1 MIQLLTDSVCN
12 IPKEFIEQYHIK
24 VLPLRVHFGEAET
37 YLDFDFEHDQI
48 FKMIDEKPI
57 FPNTT
62 APTINDFDIAFQE
75 LTEKGN
81 EILVICFSTGMSS
94 TYQAA
99 TLAAEN
105 YRDKADIRIID
116 SKAVTLGFGLLV
128 IEAARKVAAGAT
140 LDEVQSYIEARKLK
154 LNHLMIIDN
163 LEYLRRGGRVSSAAA
178 IAGGV
183 LNIKPILHV
192 DEEGKLAILA
202 KVRGKKKAIQYVL
215 DCMEKKDIDRDIMA
229 VNHALSYEN
238 ADELQAAVQE
248 KFQPKEMI
256 RYHSGNVVAIHAG
269 PGCFGVYFFEK

>member
-1 MIQLLTDSVCN
+1 MIRILTDSVSN
-12 IPKEFIEQYHIK
+12 IPKELLQQYNIK

-48 FKMIDEKPI
+48 FKMIEEKPI

-62 APTINDFDIAFQE
+62 APTINDFDQAFAE
-75 LTEKGN
+75 LTQETDQ
-81 EILVICFSTGMSS
+81 ILVVCFSSGMSS

-99 TLAAEN
+99 VLAAEN
-105 YRDKADIRIID
+105 YKDKANIRIVD

-128 IEAARKVAAGAT
+128 IEAARMIENGAT
-140 LDEVQSYIEARKLK
+140 LDEVQERLEERKRK

-163 LEYLRRGGRVSSAAA
+163 LDYLRRGGRVSSAAA
-178 IAGGV
+178 IAGGM
-183 LNIKPILHV
+183 LNIKPVLHV
-192 DEEGKLAILA
+192 DEEGKLAILT

-215 DCMEKKDIDRDIMA
+215 DYMGSKDLDLSIMA

-238 ADELQAAVQE
+238 ADELQAAVE
-248 KFQPKEMI
+248 ERFHPKEII